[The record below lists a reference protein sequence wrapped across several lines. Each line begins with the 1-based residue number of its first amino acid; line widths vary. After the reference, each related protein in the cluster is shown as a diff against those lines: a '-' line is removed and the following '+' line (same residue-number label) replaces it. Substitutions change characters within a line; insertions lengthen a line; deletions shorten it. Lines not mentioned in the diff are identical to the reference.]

1 MRPILSTALACLVL
15 FTACTPDMRLPAAT
29 MPVFDAQGHRG
40 ARGLLPENT
49 LPAMRAALDL
59 GVTTLEMDAHISK
72 DGQVLLSH
80 DPYMNPD
87 HELLPDGLE
96 IIAADAKSYVLYDMN
111 YADIRAFDVGSRGNS
126 QFPEQQRMPAYK
138 PLLSEVIDSTQA
150 YIRRRQLPQ
159 VFYNI
164 ETKSK
169 PDTDNKYHPEPEA
182 FVDRLMEV
190 IQEKN
195 ILPWVIIQS
204 FDVRTLQVLHQKY
217 PQVKTALLVSN
228 NEGFGQNVRKLGFT
242 PTIYSPAHHLTTPD
256 LVKAAHQQGISVIP
270 WTVNDLDDMR
280 RLKQMGVDGIISDF
294 PNLFREL

>member
-1 MRPILSTALACLVL
+1 
-15 FTACTPDMRLPAAT
+15 MRLPAAT